1 MAWWSTLVC
10 WERLLPLK
18 KASMPSYVGYTCKSI
33 IDEHK
38 DPKSLT
44 VRTFINCTFVII
56 RLLNNYNTFRNN
68 TVIHVFF
75 I

>member
-1 MAWWSTLVC
+1 
-10 WERLLPLK
+10 
-18 KASMPSYVGYTCKSI
+18 MPSYVGYTCKSI

-44 VRTFINCTFVII
+44 VRTFINCTFFII

-68 TVIHVFF
+68 TVIHFF
-75 I
+75 LFKQSVGLMLPMIGVDFTH